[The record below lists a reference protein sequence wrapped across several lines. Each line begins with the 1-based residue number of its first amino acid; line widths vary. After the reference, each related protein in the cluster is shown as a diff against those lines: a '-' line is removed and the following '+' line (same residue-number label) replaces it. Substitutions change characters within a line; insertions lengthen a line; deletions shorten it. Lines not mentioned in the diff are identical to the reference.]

1 MSLPVRLFLAL
12 QQSTMTQVES
22 FPPETQLG
30 EKAVPSG
37 AVANAD
43 GPQKG

>member
-1 MSLPVRLFLAL
+1 MNLPVRLFLAF
-12 QQSTMTQVES
+12 QQSTAAQVES

-30 EKAVPSG
+30 EKAGPSG

-43 GPQKG
+43 GPRRC